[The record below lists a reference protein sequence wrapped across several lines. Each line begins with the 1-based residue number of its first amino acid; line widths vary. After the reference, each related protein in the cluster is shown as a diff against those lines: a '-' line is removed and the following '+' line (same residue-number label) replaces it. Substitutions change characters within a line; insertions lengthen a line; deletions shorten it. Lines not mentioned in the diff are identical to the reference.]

1 MNKLTKMDKNDD
13 FLKYPLFLA
22 LRIRTLINTNTCSS
36 CNKSFTCCS
45 LRGVNDLENH
55 FRDDCPRMLP
65 YKRKIKKVISRA
77 GGEAVVARIE
87 KRLKKEYSHKHR
99 CLSCEKI
106 FLNPSQLKHHK
117 CRYRFTVDIKCRSA
131 PTDARSYK
139 TSFGNKDDH
148 TITVALIEKN
158 KLDKGKTPFIAG
170 YMEHQEELDCP
181 IHAPLGEDCFC
192 RTELSD
198 PYFRPVIVYHRDRR
212 GESYMGSKTCDYSCP
227 YNVIFNCPTT
237 NYGDLPYEDGRL
249 RIQPAWFELK
259 GREFDDF
266 KNIKDDTPRIY
277 TLSPL
282 QKEVGLEI
290 HRSYNKLARV

>member
-1 MNKLTKMDKNDD
+1 
-13 FLKYPLFLA
+13 
-22 LRIRTLINTNTCSS
+22 
-36 CNKSFTCCS
+36 
-45 LRGVNDLENH
+45 
-55 FRDDCPRMLP
+55 MLP

-131 PTDARSYK
+131 PNDARSYK

-158 KLDKGKTPFIAG
+158 K
-170 YMEHQEELDCP
+170 
-181 IHAPLGEDCFC
+181 LGEDCFC

-282 QKEVGLEI
+282 QKEVGLDI